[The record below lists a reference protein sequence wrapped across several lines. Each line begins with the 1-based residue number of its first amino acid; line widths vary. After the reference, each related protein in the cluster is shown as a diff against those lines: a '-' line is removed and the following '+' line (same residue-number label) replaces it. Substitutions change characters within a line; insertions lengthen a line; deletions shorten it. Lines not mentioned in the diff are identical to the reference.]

1 MGLESHFTRIIWV
14 PSGQLAAILP
24 GWCRQT
30 VAVGVENEFEAI
42 GNTELRENGSEVIAY
57 SNFGNKQPFGNLL
70 SFEPLCDENDDIRRF
85 GFSNCK
91 SFGAVCGFSDN
102 RHSLMV
108 LDKHAQPGA
117 DHQVILDDADADRL
131 SGLSF
136 RGDDALSRNGVHLGL
151 QLKWN
156 FNQNRRIAIFRRN
169 IGPSSQ
175 SFGAISNGSRAKVA
189 L

>member
-70 SFEPLCDENDDIRRF
+70 SFEPLCDENDDLPLALRETLNLAVF
-85 GFSNCK
+85 G
-91 SFGAVCGFSDN
+91 
-102 RHSLMV
+102 
-108 LDKHAQPGA
+108 
-117 DHQVILDDADADRL
+117 VI
-131 SGLSF
+131 
-136 RGDDALSRNGVHLGL
+136 
-151 QLKWN
+151 
-156 FNQNRRIAIFRRN
+156 RIAGDSRQNSRGQRARQPDFARVDLLD
-169 IGPSSQ
+169 
-175 SFGAISNGSRAKVA
+175 GA
-189 L
+189 